1 MPPAAPTIV
10 GSRRHVLKWIG
21 FWLRPITG
29 RSTLRPNKETA
40 DVERSGNRVRS
51 TAPDTSALNKMSVQM
66 LTSLAETY
74 PSQQSQD
81 VAPPALPFPNAPFAK
96 VAHGA
101 IAAIQNTA
109 RRLRAAGASWVYS
122 TTARDAQVFYMAVVR
137 HEWSQRSDPNHRIGC
152 LVMRASDLGAE
163 LQMSPM
169 VRMRAVRLACA
180 ANVLRVHQ
188 WGDWIDGRPTR
199 LGSRFLLSCHQLS
212 HDAYQ
217 PSSTASGV
225 RGYTSST
232 ASGACIDLQKKS
244 KYGRKRSC
252 HGATQGATTGDG
264 RKPAWKAGS
273 TPTHRPNGHRVDPS
287 QVSDAYLSSCPHTPR
302 CTSALRCHWIR
313 MLDAQVA
320 AGRMTPAQAARMRG
334 WGRHHA

>member
-1 MPPAAPTIV
+1 
-10 GSRRHVLKWIG
+10 
-21 FWLRPITG
+21 
-29 RSTLRPNKETA
+29 
-40 DVERSGNRVRS
+40 
-51 TAPDTSALNKMSVQM
+51 M
-66 LTSLAETY
+66 LSSLAETY
-74 PSQQSQD
+74 PTPQSQD
-81 VAPPALPFPNAPFAK
+81 VAPPLLPFPNAPFAK

-137 HEWSQRSDPNHRIGC
+137 HEWAQRTDPNHRIGC
-152 LVMRASDLGAE
+152 LVMRAADLGAE

-180 ANVLRVHQ
+180 ANVLRVCQ

-199 LGSRFLLSCHQLS
+199 VGSRFLLSCYKLS
-212 HDAYQ
+212 HDACQ
-217 PSSTASGV
+217 PSGTASGV
-225 RGYTSST
+225 RGGTSGT
-232 ASGACIDLQKKS
+232 ASGACIDHKKRS

-252 HGATQGATTGDG
+252 HVATQGADTGAG
-264 RKPAWKAGS
+264 RKPAWKAG
-273 TPTHRPNGHRVDPS
+273 PNLIHRPNGHRVDPS

-302 CTSALRCHWIR
+302 CASAMRCHWNR
-313 MLDAQVA
+313 MLDAAVA

-334 WGRHHA
+334 WGRRHA